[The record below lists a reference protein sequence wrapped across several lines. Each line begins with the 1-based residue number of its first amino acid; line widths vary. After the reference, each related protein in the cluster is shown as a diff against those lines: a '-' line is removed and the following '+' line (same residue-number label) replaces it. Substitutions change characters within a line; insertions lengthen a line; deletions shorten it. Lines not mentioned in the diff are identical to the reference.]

1 MTNRE
6 IAEWMGLVLSLG
18 WLGYIIRI
26 IMCELDF
33 KNDQD

>member
-6 IAEWMGLVLSLG
+6 IAECLALVLSLI

-33 KNDQD
+33 NNDED